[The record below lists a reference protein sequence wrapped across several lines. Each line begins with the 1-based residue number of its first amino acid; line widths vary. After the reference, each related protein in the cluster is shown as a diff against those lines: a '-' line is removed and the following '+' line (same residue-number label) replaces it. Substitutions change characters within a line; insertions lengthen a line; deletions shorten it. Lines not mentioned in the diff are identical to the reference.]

1 MVGFEYIFKYYA
13 NVGTI
18 FELPHK
24 KTKKNVSF
32 VKNLFLWSIVK
43 DRATATKPLFI

>member
-1 MVGFEYIFKYYA
+1 MVSFEYIFKYYA

-18 FELPHK
+18 FELAHK

-32 VKNLFLWSIVK
+32 EKNLFL
-43 DRATATKPLFI
+43 

>member
-18 FELPHK
+18 FELQRK
-24 KTKKNVSF
+24 KDQKKR
-32 VKNLFLWSIVK
+32 LF
-43 DRATATKPLFI
+43 

>member
-18 FELPHK
+18 FELAHK
-24 KTKKNVSF
+24 KTKK
-32 VKNLFLWSIVK
+32 KRLF
-43 DRATATKPLFI
+43 